1 MLCQFERLIYPQS
14 VRAIDAGSFMIAV
27 YRPCEK
33 IKDSAG
39 DLVTQVK
46 AVGYGLP
53 IADKQRYE
61 LQGHWSKNPK
71 HGVQFEV
78 ETYDEVITP
87 TREGIIAYLSSGQI
101 KGIGPK
107 MAEKI
112 FDAFGLT
119 ALEVLDKEHRIS
131 AENIRQGVADCF
143 WAGRM
148 EEVLPEVYVDGA
160 HNEDGIRAFLE
171 TVQADG
177 RDGNRSLLFS
187 VVKEKDYEQ
196 MIEELV
202 KSGLFGRFAIAHM
215 QTGRAVTLDRLERIF
230 REYPQCEYVVYDTVT
245 AAFHAL
251 LQSRRKE
258 ERIYVAG
265 SLYLVGEIK
274 ELLEN
279 DKF

>member
-1 MLCQFERLIYPQS
+1 MVKI
-14 VRAIDAGSFMIAV
+14 AG
-27 YRPCEK
+27 EK
-33 IKDSAG
+33 A
-39 DLVTQVK
+39 
-46 AVGYGLP
+46 
-53 IADKQRYE
+53 
-61 LQGHWSKNPK
+61 
-71 HGVQFEV
+71 
-78 ETYDEVITP
+78 
-87 TREGIIAYLSSGQI
+87 GIIHEGAPVVFWDTCPETTEVFLRRAAELGVPAIMVSKKDYRFLNFKNKNIDFSLCTGYYGYISLSLHTIAAYQ
-101 KGIGPK
+101 
-107 MAEKI
+107 MENA
-112 FDAFGLT
+112 
-119 ALEVLDKEHRIS
+119 ALAVRTIEVLDKEHRIS
-131 AENIRQGVADCF
+131 TEDIRQGVADCF

-230 REYPQCEYVVYDTVT
+230 REYPQCEYAVYDTVT

-251 LQSRRKE
+251 LQSRRRE